1 VQAGYLWGKG
11 GARERTLG
19 LEVGYQAMKD
29 LWISAGYNW
38 LGLKDRDLT
47 GADYTSKGIYLRL
60 RFKFDETSLGFA
72 PAGVAPPRP
81 APAPAPVAA
90 APAPAPE
97 PAPAPAPVPV
107 PAKTV
112 LQSEALFDFGQST
125 LKPAA
130 HAELDALAARIADSG
145 YEVVLTVGHTDSVG
159 SEAVNQKLSGQR
171 AEAVRQRLIAGG
183 VDASRIQA
191 QGRGEAEPVA
201 SNATAQ
207 GRAQNRRVEI
217 TVTGV
222 KQVTADSEK

>member
-1 VQAGYLWGKG
+1 
-11 GARERTLG
+11 
-19 LEVGYQAMKD
+19 M
-29 LWISAGYNW
+29 
-38 LGLKDRDLT
+38 
-47 GADYTSKGIYLRL
+47 
-60 RFKFDETSLGFA
+60 
-72 PAGVAPPRP
+72 
-81 APAPAPVAA
+81 
-90 APAPAPE
+90 
-97 PAPAPAPVPV
+97 